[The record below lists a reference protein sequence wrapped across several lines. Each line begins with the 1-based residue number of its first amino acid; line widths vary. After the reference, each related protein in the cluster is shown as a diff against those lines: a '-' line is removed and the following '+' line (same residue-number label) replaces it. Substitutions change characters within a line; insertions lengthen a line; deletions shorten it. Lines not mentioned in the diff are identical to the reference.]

1 MAKSG
6 KLCAT
11 ARTRT
16 KVLVHTFIKEDGK
29 KKIAQEMYIWKVI
42 YSGKNK
48 KKIYIYTIIQI

>member
-16 KVLVHTFIKEDGK
+16 KVLVHTFIKENEK
-29 KKIAQEMYIWKVI
+29 KKNAQEMYIWKVI
-42 YSGKNK
+42 YSEK
-48 KKIYIYTIIQI
+48 KKYINTII